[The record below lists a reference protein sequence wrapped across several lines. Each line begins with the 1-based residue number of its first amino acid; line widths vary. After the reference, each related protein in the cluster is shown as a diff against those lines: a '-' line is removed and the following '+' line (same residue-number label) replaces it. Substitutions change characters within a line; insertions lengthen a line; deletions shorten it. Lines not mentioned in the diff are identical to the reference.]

1 MITGENVVIIVRGE
15 SVKKGAL
22 VDVWWRE
29 PHPVHGIKK
38 RRAVSLVHL
47 VGQHEERTG
56 FLVTDGRGKV
66 VPVVTRDVSDIRV
79 IKRKD

>member
-1 MITGENVVIIVRGE
+1 MITGENVVIIVRGQL
-15 SVKKGAL
+15 VKKGAL

-29 PHPVHGIKK
+29 THPVMGIKK
-38 RRAVSLVHL
+38 RRALSLVHQ
-47 VGQHEERTG
+47 VGQDRENTG

-79 IKRKD
+79 IKRAQ